1 VKTITFKGKK
11 FSGIKSCC
19 IEHVRIPKPR
29 LNTFNMELVPDL
41 LLTVSFLDK
50 RPDCFYRGKDAA
62 ALEAKVRA
70 AGGKVQIK
78 A

>member
-1 VKTITFKGKK
+1 
-11 FSGIKSCC
+11 
-19 IEHVRIPKPR
+19 
-29 LNTFNMELVPDL
+29 MELVPDL